1 MEEENKKEKDNEIE
15 DYDLYENLP
24 EVEKE
29 SWIKFHE
36 NAYKDDLKHT
46 EKDLIEFPRWS
57 IISGYYSMHDITK
70 LYLGKIH
77 NVKIVGENIHS
88 KTLKCLSKFI
98 QDEKEK
104 EKVIELLKKA
114 EISFFNV
121 MRLEEK
127 IIPLMLRK
135 GKTERGKTQ
144 YYSKDFSDTTSQK
157 SVYFFDNIVKPYVG
171 IMEGM
176 LIEKKSEQDEEETE
190 DAA

>member
-1 MEEENKKEKDNEIE
+1 METDDKEE
-15 DYDLYENLP
+15 YQLYEDLP

-36 NAYKDDLKHT
+36 NAYKDDLKHA

-57 IISGYYSMHDITK
+57 IISGYYAMHNITK

-77 NVKIVGENIHS
+77 NVKIVGEQVHS
-88 KTLKCLSKFI
+88 KALKALSKFI
-98 QDEKEK
+98 QDKKEK
-104 EKVIELLKKA
+104 EKVIGLLKKA

-121 MRLEEK
+121 LQLEEK
-127 IIPLMLRK
+127 TLPLMLRK

-144 YYSKDFSDTTSQK
+144 YYSKDFSDIKSKK
-157 SVYFFDNIVKPYVG
+157 SVYFLDNIVKPYIE

-176 LIEKKSEQDEEETE
+176 LSVEEKTE
-190 DAA
+190 KGSNENVS